1 MMGLA
6 TSANKNLKVKELLP
20 NVTVR
25 FWNPHAFIAEPL
37 APTRRGPVQGIVLLW
52 GKSDNAAPVSTKNC
66 IPVDLSWSWMKFTEE
81 KVAEVA
87 MALTRIA
94 LAAVCRLPR
103 HFKRRDQRPISFPV
117 DESKHS

>member
-1 MMGLA
+1 MIFLA
-6 TSANKNLKVKELLP
+6 TSANKYLKVKELLP

-66 IPVDLSWSWMKFTEE
+66 IPVDLSWSWMKFTAGT
-81 KVAEVA
+81 VCEVA
-87 MALTRIA
+87 VELT
-94 LAAVCRLPR
+94 
-103 HFKRRDQRPISFPV
+103 
-117 DESKHS
+117 